1 LDLHDCNKYLFFIYW
16 NLLLQEILA
25 KNGGD
30 VVMAVIEVKNLNVTY
45 RVLMNKSS
53 SLKELFRDAI
63 KGKARVIDYVAI
75 HDISFT
81 VDKGEVVAI
90 LGRNGAGK
98 STLLKVLA
106 GVLPPTKGTSKVDG
120 KIAPMIELGAGFH
133 PEMTGTENVLFYS
146 VLMGRDVKSVK
157 ARTPVIGEWAGVS
170 DHMHFPLRT
179 FSSGMVARLAFATA
193 TDEVA
198 EVLLVDEVLSVGD
211 SDFKD
216 KSKARMHELINS
228 GAAVVLVSHD
238 MQAVKTLATRAI
250 WLENGHVKMI
260 GNPAEVVAA
269 YEAN

>member
-1 LDLHDCNKYLFFIYW
+1 
-16 NLLLQEILA
+16 
-25 KNGGD
+25 
-30 VVMAVIEVKNLNVTY
+30 MPVIEVKDLRLTY
-45 RVLMNKSS
+45 RVLMNRNG

-63 KGKARVIDYVAI
+63 KGKARIINYVALK
-75 HDISFT
+75 DVSFT

-120 KIAPMIELGAGFH
+120 NIAPMIELGAGFH
-133 PEMTGTENVLFYS
+133 PEMTGAENVLFYS
-146 VLMGRDVKSVK
+146 ALMGRDVKRVK
-157 ARTPVIGEWAGVS
+157 ARTAAIGEWAGVS
-170 DHMHFPLRT
+170 DHMDFPLRT

-193 TDEVA
+193 TDEQA

-211 SDFKD
+211 ADFQA
-216 KSKARMHELINS
+216 KSKARMHELIKS

-238 MQAVKTLATRAI
+238 MRAVLELATKAV
-250 WLENGHVKMI
+250 WLEDGNVKMI

-269 YEAN
+269 YEAV

>member
-1 LDLHDCNKYLFFIYW
+1 
-16 NLLLQEILA
+16 
-25 KNGGD
+25 
-30 VVMAVIEVKNLNVTY
+30 MPVIDVKNLNVTY
-45 RVLMNKSS
+45 RVLMNKSG

-63 KGKARVIDYVAI
+63 KGKARVINYVALQ
-75 HDISFT
+75 DVSFS

-120 KIAPMIELGAGFH
+120 NIAPMIELGAGFH
-133 PEMTGTENVLFYS
+133 PEMTGAENVLFYS
-146 VLMGRDVKSVK
+146 ALMGREVKRVK
-157 ARTPVIGEWAGVS
+157 ARTAAIGEWAGVS
-170 DHMHFPLRT
+170 DHMDFPLRT

-193 TDEVA
+193 TDEHA

-211 SDFKD
+211 ADFQE
-216 KSKARMHELINS
+216 KSKERMYGMIKS
-228 GAAVVLVSHD
+228 GAAVVLVSHN
-238 MQAVKTLATRAI
+238 MASVRELATRVV

-269 YEAN
+269 YEAV

>member
-1 LDLHDCNKYLFFIYW
+1 
-16 NLLLQEILA
+16 
-25 KNGGD
+25 
-30 VVMAVIEVKNLNVTY
+30 MSVIEVKNVNVTY

-63 KGKARVIDYVAI
+63 KGKARVIDYVALK
-75 HDISFT
+75 DVSFT

-106 GVLPPTKGTSKVDG
+106 GVLPPTKGTSVVNG

-146 VLMGRDVKSVK
+146 VLMGRSVKSVK
-157 ARTPVIGEWAGVS
+157 ERTPAIGEWAGVT
-170 DHMHFPLRT
+170 DHMGFPLRT
-179 FSSGMVARLAFATA
+179 FSSGMVARLAFSTA
-193 TDEVA
+193 TDEQT

-211 SDFKD
+211 NDFQM
-216 KSKARMHELINS
+216 KSKARMEQMITS

-238 MQAVKTLATRAI
+238 MKAVRALADRAI
-250 WLENGHVKMI
+250 WLENGNVKMI
-260 GNPAEVVAA
+260 GKASDVVDA

>member
-1 LDLHDCNKYLFFIYW
+1 
-16 NLLLQEILA
+16 
-25 KNGGD
+25 
-30 VVMAVIEVKNLNVTY
+30 MPVIELKNVNVTY
-45 RVLMNKSS
+45 RVLMNKTG
-53 SLKELFRDAI
+53 SLKELFRDVL
-63 KGKARVIDYVAI
+63 KRKARVVDYIALQ
-75 HDISFT
+75 DISFT
-81 VDKGEVVAI
+81 VEAGEVVAI

-133 PEMTGTENVLFYS
+133 PEMTGAENVLFYS
-146 VLMGRDVKSVK
+146 ALMGRDIKSVRERIL
-157 ARTPVIGEWAGVS
+157 AIGEWAGVL
-170 DHMHFPLRT
+170 DHMDFPLRT

-193 TDEVA
+193 TDEQT

-211 SDFKD
+211 ADFQE
-216 KSKARMHELINS
+216 KSKARMYELIKG

-238 MQAVKTLATRAI
+238 MLAVRELATRAI